1 MFKRTG
7 LTILFFAFIAVALI
21 KVFGMPDWMQRR
33 WDGLWA
39 GSASD
44 TTAVMTDSTAQVVAP
59 KSKTSGKTS
68 APDIYKK
75 IDAHALATPA
85 DKEKDIPT
93 LAAHLVAPAKNDMEK
108 GRAIF
113 RWMADRI
120 SYDDEGYNSDNTGKG
135 SSEAV
140 LADRVGV
147 CADYARLFKALA
159 ENAGLEV
166 QTIGG
171 LSKGYGYTAGGS
183 MDDGGHA
190 WNVFKADGKWHLVDA
205 TWAAGYGATVDGK
218 LKSTKSFKPHWFDVD
233 PQAFVLSHFPDDSQW
248 QLLDAPLTKA
258 ELERMP
264 QVEMELFNIGVRPS
278 EVLRGL
284 RAKPMIVPPTTYSH
298 RLPIQNFSGPINKFV
313 KVGEP
318 IEFSF
323 ACASCTAA
331 AVVQGSTWSHF
342 KKSNGRWQLRFVPQP
357 GEFSLNAGTEK
368 GNYSTFLAYL
378 AKRVVGQAS

>member
-7 LTILFFAFIAVALI
+7 LTILFFAFVAVALI
-21 KVFGMPDWMQRR
+21 KVFGMPDWMQQR

-44 TTAVMTDSTAQVVAP
+44 STAVMADSTAQLVAP
-59 KSKTSGKTS
+59 KTTSKTS
-68 APDIYKK
+68 APAPSIYKK

-120 SYDDEGYNSDNTGKG
+120 AYDDEGYNSDDIGKANA
-135 SSEAV
+135 EAV
-140 LADRVGV
+140 LADRNGV
-147 CADYARLFKALA
+147 CGDYATLFKALA
-159 ENAGLEV
+159 DAAGLEAEY
-166 QTIGG
+166 IGG
-171 LSKGYGYTAGGS
+171 LAKGYGYTEGGS
-183 MDDGGHA
+183 IDGGKHA
-190 WNVFKADGKWHLVDA
+190 WNVFKANGKWHLVDV
-205 TWAAGYGATVDGK
+205 TWSAGISATVDGK

-278 EVLRGL
+278 DVLRGL

-298 RLPIQNFSGPINKFV
+298 RLPIQYFKGPINKFV

-323 ACASCTAA
+323 ACTSCTAA
-331 AVVQGSTWSHF
+331 AVIQGDTWSHF
-342 KKSNGRWQLRFVPQP
+342 KQSNGRWQLRFVPQP
-357 GEFSLNAGTEK
+357 GEFSLNAGAKK
-368 GNYSTFLAYL
+368 GSYSTFLVYL